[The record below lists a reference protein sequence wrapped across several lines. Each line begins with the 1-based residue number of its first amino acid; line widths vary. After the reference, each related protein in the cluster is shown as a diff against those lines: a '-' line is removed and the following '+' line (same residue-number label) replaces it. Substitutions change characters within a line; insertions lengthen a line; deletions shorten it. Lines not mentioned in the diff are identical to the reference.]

1 MTHSWRGIVGLQV
14 WNW

>member
-1 MTHSWRGIVGLQV
+1 MTYSWRGIVGLQV